1 MTGSYRHALPDCCPA
16 QSETVQVRNA
26 PDTARLPTP
35 EPFHLHHAAHCIPAP
50 FAMNEPVRLAV
61 VPPRLVSLDALRT
74 HCADCGMRELCL
86 PVGLAQPDIEALDAI
101 VRKRVKVR
109 KGDALFRHGAA
120 FSALFAVSVGSFKTT
135 VVTDDGRDQIAGY
148 HLPGDI
154 LGLDGMG
161 TDRHASEAVALE
173 NSEVC
178 VIPFEHLESVARR
191 LPSLQHNLHR
201 ILGREITADH
211 RLLLLLGSMRAEE
224 RLAAFLLSL
233 SERYARRGYSSTDFV
248 LRMTRDEIGRYLGL
262 KLETV
267 SRLFSRFAAEGLIK
281 VHGRNVQIIDM
292 PMLRQLISA
301 R

>member
-1 MTGSYRHALPDCCPA
+1 MKESVHL
-16 QSETVQVRNA
+16 TV
-26 PDTARLPTP
+26 
-35 EPFHLHHAAHCIPAP
+35 I
-50 FAMNEPVRLAV
+50 
-61 VPPRLVSLDALRT
+61 PRLVSLDALRT

-86 PVGLAQPDIEALDAI
+86 PVGLSPTDVDALDAI

-109 KGDALFRHGAA
+109 KGEALFRHGAR
-120 FSALFAVSVGSFKTT
+120 FASLYAVRVGSFKTT
-135 VVTDDGRDQIAGY
+135 VVIDDGREQIAGY

-154 LGLDGMG
+154 LGLDGVG
-161 TDRHASEAVALE
+161 TDQHGSEAVALE

-178 VIPFEHLESVARR
+178 EIPFAQLESVAQRI
-191 LPSLQHNLHR
+191 PGLQHNLHR
-201 ILGREITADH
+201 ILSREISTDH

-248 LRMTRDEIGRYLGL
+248 LRMTRDEIGRYVGL

-281 VHGRNVQIIDM
+281 VRGRNVQIVDIA
-292 PMLRQLISA
+292 MLKQLISS

>member
-1 MTGSYRHALPDCCPA
+1 MT
-16 QSETVQVRNA
+16 
-26 PDTARLPTP
+26 
-35 EPFHLHHAAHCIPAP
+35 
-50 FAMNEPVRLAV
+50 EPVRLTI
-61 VPPRLVSLDALRT
+61 VPPRAVSLEALRT

-86 PVGLAQPDIEALDAI
+86 PVGLTPADVDALDAI

-109 KGDALFRHGAA
+109 KGDALFRDGAA
-120 FSALFAVSVGSFKTT
+120 FSALFAVRVGSFKTT
-135 VVTDDGRDQIAGY
+135 VETDDGRDQIAGY
-148 HLPGDI
+148 HLPGDV
-154 LGLDGMG
+154 LGLDGVG
-161 TDRHASEAVALE
+161 NDRHSSEAVALE

-178 VIPFEHLESVARR
+178 VIPFDQLENVARR

-201 ILGREITADH
+201 ILGREISADH

-233 SERYARRGYSSTDFV
+233 SERYARLGYSSTEFV

-281 VHGRNVQIIDM
+281 VRGRSVQIVDL
-292 PMLRQLISA
+292 PTLRQLIGT